1 MQQQP
6 RTITLKE
13 ARARLKCG
21 RDFLRSE
28 IRQHRL
34 RVLRVNA
41 RVVLVFEDSIIQYE
55 RDRSA

>member
-1 MQQQP
+1 MQTP

-28 IRQHRL
+28 IRRRRL

-41 RVVLVFEDSIIQYE
+41 RVVLIYEDSLLQYE
-55 RDRSA
+55 RDRAA

>member
-1 MQQQP
+1 MQQTP

-28 IRQHRL
+28 IRRRRL

-41 RVVLVFEDSIIQYE
+41 RVVLIYEDSLLQYE
-55 RDRSA
+55 RDRAA

>member
-1 MQQQP
+1 MQTP

-55 RDRSA
+55 RNRSA

>member
-1 MQQQP
+1 MQTP

>member
-1 MQQQP
+1 MQQP

-28 IRQHRL
+28 IRKKRL

-41 RVVLVFEDSIIQYE
+41 RVVLVFEDSILQYE
-55 RDRSA
+55 RDRAA

>member
-1 MQQQP
+1 MQTP

-41 RVVLVFEDSIIQYE
+41 RVVLIYEDSLLQYE
-55 RDRSA
+55 RDRAA

>member
-1 MQQQP
+1 MQTP

-28 IRQHRL
+28 IRRRRL

-41 RVVLVFEDSIIQYE
+41 RVILVYEDSILQYE
-55 RDRSA
+55 RERSA

>member
-1 MQQQP
+1 MQTP

-28 IRQHRL
+28 IRLKRL

-41 RVVLVFEDSIIQYE
+41 RVVLIFEDSIIQYE
-55 RDRSA
+55 RDRVA

>member
-1 MQQQP
+1 MQTP

-13 ARARLKCG
+13 ACARLKCG

-28 IRQHRL
+28 IRRHRL

>member
-1 MQQQP
+1 MQQP

-21 RDFLRSE
+21 RDFLRGE
-28 IRQHRL
+28 IRRKRL

-41 RVVLVFEDSIIQYE
+41 RVVLVFEDSLTQYE